1 MNDKSYRRNSTRRK
15 RRLEVCCSFLPNL
28 TFPLQYTIDYPRPR
42 SKAGTSSSRTS
53 RLMVPIC
60 CETNKLTKAGPFPW
74 RCQPHTLPI
83 PEPNT
88 ILSPCPDPPR
98 VPAAPAPTRTRRC
111 LARCP
116 APIPWRPH
124 WGCRVPGSMRVPK
137 IVVAQMHAAFRRD
150 DSLVAVERHRMQGPA
165 EIVRAARRTGNV
177 L

>member
-83 PEPNT
+83 PEPNP

-111 LARCP
+111 LTRTVSGANSLATAAGLPSARVDARAQDRRSPNACSFSQG
-116 APIPWRPH
+116 RLS
-124 WGCRVPGSMRVPK
+124 GCG
-137 IVVAQMHAAFRRD
+137 
-150 DSLVAVERHRMQGPA
+150 
-165 EIVRAARRTGNV
+165 
-177 L
+177 